1 MAGTPDEGV
10 KPLGLLLV
18 CMGQETLRGDD
29 LSQLRDTYRRKVHQE
44 LPERA
49 QNSDNWPIHLD
60 HCFGRVVLDNLFEDE
75 WYDHVDGRPAYEHL
89 STQELGAA
97 IDIADRMLAEGRPA
111 VERLN
116 ENSLR
121 WRGKLD

>member
-1 MAGTPDEGV
+1 VAGTPDEGV

-29 LSQLRDTYRRKVHQE
+29 LSQLRDTYRRKVHEE

>member
-1 MAGTPDEGV
+1 MAGTPDEGE

-97 IDIADRMLAEGRPA
+97 IDIADRMLADGRPA

>member
-1 MAGTPDEGV
+1 VAGTPDEGV

-97 IDIADRMLAEGRPA
+97 IDIADRMLADGRPA

>member
-1 MAGTPDEGV
+1 
-10 KPLGLLLV
+10 
-18 CMGQETLRGDD
+18 MGQETLRGDD
-29 LSQLRDTYRRKVHQE
+29 LSQLRDRYRQKIHEE
-44 LPERA
+44 LPESA

-75 WYDHVDGRPAYEHL
+75 WYDHVDGRPADEQL
-89 STQELGAA
+89 SAQQLTAA
-97 IDIADRMLAEGRPA
+97 IDIADRMLEEGQPV

-121 WRGKLD
+121 WRGKLE